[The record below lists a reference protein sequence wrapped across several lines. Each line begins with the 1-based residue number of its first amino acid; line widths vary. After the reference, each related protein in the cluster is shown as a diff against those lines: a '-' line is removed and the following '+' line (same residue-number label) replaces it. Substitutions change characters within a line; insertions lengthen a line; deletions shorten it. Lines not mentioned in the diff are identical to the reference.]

1 MGTRPKNP
9 TFNGLVGGI
18 FYLTTFAKD
27 IAKNLFN
34 FELASQFSNVEIRV
48 SPEQEITEISV
59 SGLTLATVNLVGN
72 SYVEIHDKA
81 NNIRR
86 KLLKQSEF
94 SPWN

>member
-1 MGTRPKNP
+1 M
-9 TFNGLVGGI
+9 
-18 FYLTTFAKD
+18 
-27 IAKNLFN
+27 
-34 FELASQFSNVEIRV
+34 EIRV
-48 SPEQEITEISV
+48 SPEQEVTEISV